1 MMQYQ
6 VSPECTMV
14 EVAAFLSEVIVC
26 MHPMWCYKRG
36 AIALLFQRDALS
48 FMHSPTS
55 GLAYV
60 ADGSSHIITSN
71 SKSIYYAED
80 INLRQLI
87 SCTSLLLSLANVTSR
102 YPSSSFGRQR
112 CCHVPPRTSLHPEW
126 YRLISTMVNTTSVGN
141 DYSHRSQENLIR
153 DSTMARNLL
162 LFSRCSAQWL

>member
-1 MMQYQ
+1 MRGQTWSIYSKLYRQRVLIFPMMQYQ

-80 INLRQLI
+80 M
-87 SCTSLLLSLANVTSR
+87 SLLLSLANVTSR
-102 YPSSSFGRQR
+102 YPSSSFGRQG
-112 CCHVPPRTSLHPEW
+112 CCH
-126 YRLISTMVNTTSVGN
+126 
-141 DYSHRSQENLIR
+141 
-153 DSTMARNLL
+153 
-162 LFSRCSAQWL
+162 SRRCPAPHQSAV